1 MSLRTEMSWS
11 VAGTAAPKRE
21 VEGRAARVVLLGRW
35 DGQLASEHAR
45 EPHERAVR
53 PVALTLENFDALMA
67 QCVPVVHTAVG
78 PVSPQGFEAMHPDD
92 LVQHVPLLQQLMALR
107 RQLRDPAQFEGAA
120 RIVRAWQGA
129 PSAGAVHPTPNT
141 SAASAAALPTASNAA
156 SDVDDIERLLGRPH
170 SPPAPANAAANVATP
185 ASANAAALVLDQWV
199 ARMVSPSLAPQ
210 APAQSEALIEVVNQA
225 LAAALTALLHD
236 ARWQAF
242 ESLWRG
248 ADWLMRRLDTDQ
260 LAAITLVD
268 LSWAELAQ
276 DLAAGRVSPALAT
289 ALKDSGDEEA
299 PVLTHVLVHEGIHL
313 DELSMAAVG
322 ALVEQIKPSGAQLL
336 ACPKLQQFF
345 DRQGAFLP
353 QTQAAWDACLA
364 AAGTALQMLAPRF
377 VLRQPYGPGSD
388 PLSWLAYREPLTRAD
403 GDAMLWG
410 HPAWL
415 VLADTLGGGDGVVA
429 DLPHVVMDDQD
440 GAGSRLLVTEWPLNA
455 TLAELL
461 RQFGV
466 RAVLAHAS
474 RAAVRLC

>member
-1 MSLRTEMSWS
+1 MSLRTEMTWS
-11 VAGTAAPKRE
+11 VAGAAAQKRE
-21 VEGRAARVVLLGRW
+21 AEGRPARVVVLGCW
-35 DGQLASEHAR
+35 DGQLSPEHAR
-45 EPHERAVR
+45 ETHERAAR
-53 PVALTLENFDALMA
+53 PAALTLEKFDALMA

-78 PVSPQGFEAMHPDD
+78 PVSPQGFEAMHPDE

-120 RIVRAWQGA
+120 RIVRAWQSA
-129 PSAGAVHPTPNT
+129 PSAGAVHPTPNA
-141 SAASAAALPTASNAA
+141 SAASPTALPSASNAA
-156 SDVDDIERLLGRPH
+156 SAADDIERLLGRPV
-170 SPPAPANAAANVATP
+170 SPAAPSNSA
-185 ASANAAALVLDQWV
+185 ANAAALVLDQWV

-248 ADWLMRRLDTDQ
+248 ADWLLRRLDTDQ

-276 DLAAGRVSPALAT
+276 DLAAGRVSPALAA
-289 ALKDSGDEEA
+289 ALMSTSDDEA
-299 PVLTHVLVHEGIHL
+299 PLLTHVIVHEGIQL
-313 DELSMAAVG
+313 DELSIAALG

-336 ACPKLQQFF
+336 ACPNLQQFF
-345 DRQGAFLP
+345 DRQGALLP
-353 QTQAAWDACLA
+353 QTQAAWDACRA
-364 AAGTALQMLAPRF
+364 AAGTALQMVAPRF

-388 PLSWLAYREPLTRAD
+388 PLSWLEYREPLTRAD
-403 GDAMLWG
+403 GDALLWG

-415 VLADTLGGGDGVVA
+415 VLADTLEGGDGVVA

-455 TLAELL
+455 TLADLL
-461 RQFGV
+461 CQFGV

>member
-35 DGQLASEHAR
+35 DGQLAPQHAR
-45 EPHERAVR
+45 EPHERAAR

-67 QCVPVVHTAVG
+67 QCVPVVNTAVG
-78 PVSPQGFEAMHPDD
+78 PVSPQGLEAMHPDE

-129 PSAGAVHPTPNT
+129 PSVGAVHPTPNT
-141 SAASAAALPTASNAA
+141 SAASPAALPTASNAA
-156 SDVDDIERLLGRPH
+156 SDADDIERLLGRPV
-170 SPPAPANAAANVATP
+170 SPPVPANSAANAAA
-185 ASANAAALVLDQWV
+185 SVLDQWV

-248 ADWLMRRLDTDQ
+248 ADWLMRRLDSDQ

-276 DLAAGRVSPALAT
+276 DLAAGRVSPALTT
-289 ALKDSGDEEA
+289 ALKVSGDEEA
-299 PVLTHVLVHEGIHL
+299 SVLTHVLVHEGIHL

-322 ALVEQIKPSGAQLL
+322 ALVELIKPCGAQLL

-345 DRQGAFLP
+345 DRQGALLP
-353 QTQAAWDACLA
+353 QTQAVWDACRT
-364 AAGTALQMLAPRF
+364 AAGTALQMVAPRF

-415 VLADTLGGGDGVVA
+415 VLADTLGGGGGVVA

-455 TLAELL
+455 TLVELL